1 MLFKFKILLKL
12 IVYKLF
18 AKHPRFMND
27 ETYNKLI
34 FFITYGRKADFD
46 HPQTF
51 NEYIC
56 ARKVRRDEYDLWTYT
71 DKYQAR
77 EYVEKAVG
85 NQYLNENYGVY
96 DRYEDIDFENLPDRF
111 ALRCTH
117 GSGMNMIVTDKASIN
132 HKKAARRFKKWLK
145 SNYYYLGREK
155 NYYKIPPRI
164 ICDRFLECKTQEGLP
179 EAKVFCFN
187 GKVKFISYN
196 LNLDGKVYSNIYDDQ
211 WNRLD
216 MRRGYANYEDRAVPK
231 NAAEIVEVAEKLA
244 APFDFVRVDL
254 YNLDNRIIFSE
265 LTFHSGGGFVPFT
278 PATYDTEFA
287 KYFAELENPV

>member
-1 MLFKFKILLKL
+1 M
-12 IVYKLF
+12 
-18 AKHPRFMND
+18 H
-27 ETYNKLI
+27 
-34 FFITYGRKADFD
+34 GRKADFD
-46 HPQTF
+46 NPATF
-51 NEYIC
+51 SEYIC
-56 ARKVRRDEYDLWTYT
+56 ARKVRRDEYDLWVYT
-71 DKYQAR
+71 DKYQVR
-77 EYVEKAVG
+77 KYVADVVG
-85 NQYLNENYGVY
+85 SQYLNENYGVY
-96 DRYEDIDFENLPDRF
+96 DCYEDIDFENLPNRF

-117 GSGMNMIVTDKASIN
+117 GSGMNMIVTDKAMIN
-132 HKKAARRFKKWLK
+132 HKQAAKHFRKWLK

-155 NYYKIPPRI
+155 NYYKVPPRI
-164 ICDRFLECKTQEGLP
+164 VCDQFLECETQEGLP

-187 GKVKFISYN
+187 GKAKFICYN
-196 LNLDGKVYSNIYDDQ
+196 LNLEEKVYSNYYDAQ

-216 MRRGYANYEDRAVPK
+216 MRRGYANCADWIVPG